1 MTLPTW
7 SSLFSHKEVKK
18 YAIYLALALLVLGFV
33 VFFTKFVV
41 FLLFLGGAALS
52 ALLMVVIGTR
62 TIAIEFI
69 SFPTSVL
76 LYAYGLK
83 ESLIFL
89 WLSLLIYIFIT
100 HSITI
105 HSLLSL
111 MICPIFLLPMIPF
124 MSFGIVKV
132 GIAWVFIVN
141 LIFTILTIFYGTGHI
156 HKRMIFFATDMLLV
170 WFLFTRF
177 AEPVVKLIS

>member
-1 MTLPTW
+1 M
-7 SSLFSHKEVKK
+7 
-18 YAIYLALALLVLGFV
+18 LGFV

-41 FLLFLGGAALS
+41 FLLFLGGAVLG

-62 TIAIEFI
+62 SIAIEFI
-69 SFPTSVL
+69 SFPTVVL

-89 WLSLLIYIFIT
+89 WLSLFLYIFIT
-100 HSITI
+100 HTITI
-105 HSLLSL
+105 NSLLSIIL
-111 MICPIFLLPMIPF
+111 CPVVLLPMLLFKSI
-124 MSFGIVKV
+124 GIVKF
-132 GIAWVFIVN
+132 GIIWVFLVN
-141 LIFTILTIFYGTGHI
+141 LGLTIITICYGTARI
-156 HKRMIFFATDMLLV
+156 HKRLIFFATDMIWV